1 MPFDYLVKGC
11 RGLGLVVEE
20 CRHFAFIAGSLR
32 LGPRRDNGAIE
43 GSDGNSKL
51 AQQDLLKEVQ

>member
-43 GSDGNSKL
+43 GSDGSSKL
-51 AQQDLLKEVQ
+51 AQKDL